1 MSNETA
7 LIIMVALFLTGLF
20 GGLYYALKD
29 DKPVK
34 KHT

>member
-7 LIIMVALFLTGLF
+7 LIIMVGLF
-20 GGLYYALKD
+20 IATIISGVYFAIKD

-34 KHT
+34 KHP